1 MITEKDLQAAIAE
14 CKGTRNPTASTCIRL
29 AAYYTILQNMYGIE
43 EPSPHYSMASK
54 GAQIDSENEL
64 LMQLQ
69 GKDETAV
76 WRLIEDFID
85 TVAVVEPRLY
95 NAMLKKAKEIPY

>member
-14 CKGTRNPTASTCIRL
+14 CKGTRNPTANTCIRL

-43 EPSPHYSMASK
+43 DTTPQYSMASR
-54 GAQIDSENEL
+54 GVNIDSENEL
-64 LMQLQ
+64 LRELQ

-76 WRLIEDFID
+76 WSLIEDFIN
-85 TVAVVEPRLY
+85 TVAVIEPRLY